1 MIAVEVNLLE
11 FISIQIKISLTTENE
26 ALNCR
31 LAEAQ
36 SKWLETREENL
47 KTEERFKRL
56 ENEVSSFLRKR
67 QSEIFHLMQSQV
79 LVVRRPQIVN
89 HKSFFFCVFQLHL
102 LSLSKVNVETAYEEN
117 REFSKKQ
124 EEQREQQ
131 FLETLQEMENK
142 HGKSVGVLSTC

>member
-1 MIAVEVNLLE
+1 MEMIAVEMNSLE

-89 HKSFFFCVFQLHL
+89 HKSFFLCSSASFVELEQSERGNCLRRKSGIFQETRRTERAT
-102 LSLSKVNVETAYEEN
+102 VPGNVTRN
-117 REFSKKQ
+117 
-124 EEQREQQ
+124 
-131 FLETLQEMENK
+131 
-142 HGKSVGVLSTC
+142 GK

>member
-1 MIAVEVNLLE
+1 MIAVEMNSLE

-79 LVVRRPQIVN
+79 LVVRR
-89 HKSFFFCVFQLHL
+89 
-102 LSLSKVNVETAYEEN
+102 
-117 REFSKKQ
+117 
-124 EEQREQQ
+124 
-131 FLETLQEMENK
+131 
-142 HGKSVGVLSTC
+142 